1 MCSNRGRAMTL
12 SERQLAR
19 RRACVSRC
27 VGCVPSLVGSVN
39 THGSLPHITGTSMGL
54 EIQPR
59 LPEGLSLR
67 GNGGWSFSRKLQPP
81 SYPR

>member
-19 RRACVSRC
+19 DQVCVWRR

-39 THGSLPHITGTSMGL
+39 THGSLPSITGTSMGL

-59 LPEGLSLR
+59 LPKAPR
-67 GNGGWSFSRKLQPP
+67 GAQSQG
-81 SYPR
+81 